1 MKLDVEIYRRLRDF
15 TLDLSFS
22 AGEGCLGILGA
33 SGCGKSMT
41 LKSIAGIIRP
51 DRGRIVLSGEED
63 SVLFDAE
70 KSICVPP
77 QKRQVGYLFQH
88 YALFPNM
95 TVEENILV
103 GLEGREAA
111 EKRKGKKHRFGEGLG
126 KEKRGQRL
134 GELVEQ
140 FRLHGL
146 EKHYPGQLSGGQ
158 QQRTALA
165 RIFAYEPAVLLLDEP
180 FSAMDSF
187 LREGLRLE
195 LAGVLK
201 RFSGISILVTH
212 DRDEAFWLCS
222 HLLLMDKG
230 KVLAAGKTREVF
242 RQPKFCS
249 AARLTGCRNISRIQR
264 LGAHRVRALDWNGLE
279 LVTEDAVEE
288 RHSAVGIR
296 AHDLKEV
303 PDTQVK
309 AWEDKAG
316 GNLIPVGKASVSEM
330 PFAWYITLENGLW
343 WKKEKEMNARGIAGM
358 LPGWLRVE
366 PSAVLLLEGE

>member
-1 MKLDVEIYRRLRDF
+1 MKLDVEVYRRFKDF

-111 EKRKGKKHRFGEGLG
+111 EKRKGKKNRFGAGLG

-134 GELVEQ
+134 KELVEQ

-158 QQRTALA
+158 QQRAALA
-165 RIFAYEPAVLLLDEP
+165 RIFAYEPSVLLLDEP
-180 FSAMDSF
+180 FSAMDGF

-195 LAGVLK
+195 LARVLK
-201 RFSGISILVTH
+201 QFSGISIMVTH
-212 DRDEAFWLCS
+212 DRDEAFQLCS

-230 KVLAAGKTREVF
+230 KVLTAGKTRDVF
-242 RQPKFCS
+242 SQPGSCP
-249 AARLTGCRNISRIQR
+249 AARLTGCKNISRIQR

-288 RHSAVGIR
+288 RHSSIGIR

-303 PDTQVK
+303 PDAQAK

-330 PFAWYITLENGLW
+330 PFEWYITLENGLW
-343 WKKEKEMNARGIAGM
+343 WKKEKEMNARGIEGM

>member
-1 MKLDVEIYRRLRDF
+1 M
-15 TLDLSFS
+15 
-22 AGEGCLGILGA
+22 
-33 SGCGKSMT
+33 
-41 LKSIAGIIRP
+41 
-51 DRGRIVLSGEED
+51 
-63 SVLFDAE
+63 
-70 KSICVPP
+70 
-77 QKRQVGYLFQH
+77 
-88 YALFPNM
+88 
-95 TVEENILV
+95 
-103 GLEGREAA
+103 
-111 EKRKGKKHRFGEGLG
+111 
-126 KEKRGQRL
+126 
-134 GELVEQ
+134 
-140 FRLHGL
+140 
-146 EKHYPGQLSGGQ
+146 
-158 QQRTALA
+158 
-165 RIFAYEPAVLLLDEP
+165 
-180 FSAMDSF
+180 
-187 LREGLRLE
+187 
-195 LAGVLK
+195 
-201 RFSGISILVTH
+201 TH

-249 AARLTGCRNISRIQR
+249 AARLTGCKNISRIQR

-316 GNLIPVGKASVSEM
+316 GNLIPVGKASFSEM

>member
-1 MKLDVEIYRRLRDF
+1 MKLDVEIYRCFKDF

-63 SVLFDAE
+63 SVLFDTE

-111 EKRKGKKHRFGEGLG
+111 ERRKGKKHRFGAGLG
-126 KEKRGQRL
+126 QEKRGQRL

-165 RIFAYEPAVLLLDEP
+165 RIFAYEPSVLLLDEP
-180 FSAMDSF
+180 FSAMDTF

-201 RFSGISILVTH
+201 QFSGISILVTH
-212 DRDEAFWLCS
+212 DRDEAFQLCS

-230 KVLAAGKTREVF
+230 RVLTAGETREVF
-242 RQPKFCS
+242 RQPRFCS
-249 AARLTGCRNISRIQR
+249 AARLTGCKNISRIQR
-264 LGAHRVRALDWNGLE
+264 LGAHRVRALDWGGLE

-288 RHSAVGIR
+288 RHSSIGIR

-303 PDTQVK
+303 PDAQVK
-309 AWEDKAG
+309 AWEDKAR

-330 PFAWYITLENGLW
+330 PFEWYITLENGLW

>member
-1 MKLDVEIYRRLRDF
+1 MKLDVEIYRRFKDF

-111 EKRKGKKHRFGEGLG
+111 EKRKGKKNRFGAGLG
-126 KEKRGQRL
+126 QEKRGQRL
-134 GELVEQ
+134 KELVEQ

-158 QQRTALA
+158 QQRAALA
-165 RIFAYEPAVLLLDEP
+165 RIFAYEPSVLLLDEP
-180 FSAMDSF
+180 FSAMDGF

-195 LAGVLK
+195 LARVLK
-201 RFSGISILVTH
+201 QFSGISIMVTH
-212 DRDEAFWLCS
+212 DRDEAFQLCS

-230 KVLAAGKTREVF
+230 KVLTAGKTRDVF
-242 RQPKFCS
+242 SHPGSCP
-249 AARLTGCRNISRIQR
+249 AARLTGCKNISRIQR

-288 RHSAVGIR
+288 RHSSIGIR

-303 PDTQVK
+303 PDAQAK

-330 PFAWYITLENGLW
+330 PFEWYITLENGLW
-343 WKKEKEMNARGIAGM
+343 WKKEKEMNARGIEGM

>member
-1 MKLDVEIYRRLRDF
+1 MEIYRRLKDF

-63 SVLFDAE
+63 NVLFDAK

-103 GLEGREAA
+103 GLEGRKAA
-111 EKRKGKKHRFGEGLG
+111 ERRKGKKHRFVEGLG

-134 GELVEQ
+134 GELMEQ

-158 QQRTALA
+158 QQRAALA

-187 LREGLRLE
+187 LREELRME
-195 LAGVLK
+195 LAGVIK

-212 DRDEAFWLCS
+212 DRNEAFWLCS

-242 RQPKFCS
+242 QKPGSCP
-249 AARLTGCRNISRIQR
+249 AARLTGCKNISRIQR
-264 LGAHRVRALDWNGLE
+264 LGAHRVRAVDWKGLE

-309 AWEDKAG
+309 AWKDKAE
-316 GNLIPVGKASVSEM
+316 GNLIPVGKAFVSEM